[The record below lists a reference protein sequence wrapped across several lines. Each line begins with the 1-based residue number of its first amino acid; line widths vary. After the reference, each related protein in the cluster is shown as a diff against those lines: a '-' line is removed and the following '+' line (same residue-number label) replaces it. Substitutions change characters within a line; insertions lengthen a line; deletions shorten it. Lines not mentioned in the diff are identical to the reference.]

1 MANRDLRDF
10 IESIDGIGE
19 LKHISGA
26 ETGEDIGGIVDIY
39 MRDLGNP
46 ALLFDDV
53 PGFPKGHRVLANIIM
68 SRPRCAVAL
77 GLPPERIGERPH
89 RLVAALSG

>member
-1 MANRDLRDF
+1 MANKDLRDF
-10 IESIDGIGE
+10 IAEIDGIGE
-19 LKHISGA
+19 LKRVSGA

-53 PGFPKGHRVLANIIM
+53 PGYPKGFRVLANIVM
-68 SRPRCAVAL
+68 SRPRCALAL
-77 GLPPERIGERPH
+77 ACRRTPRKPT
-89 RLVAALSG
+89 S